1 MLRGLERPRR
11 SDSPAARDAE
21 VVEKAVQIAA
31 IAAAAGAPEPPAPP
45 VRKGMG
51 WFPRESL
58 GLQLWKLEVQ
68 QKPWSVGPH
77 RAGPGTNDAVRDGDG
92 RWRQAREVVWRA
104 SCEPSRAGHIA
115 GAQRHLE
122 SDGLRR
128 MTGQRRP
135 SKAWVSISFF
145 LFTTCSQ
152 ISPPLFPG

>member
-1 MLRGLERPRR
+1 MFLSKINCFTHRLCSLPARVPMISHTWHPSHRPGSGHTAPDLEPTMLFEMEMDAGGKRGRLC
-11 SDSPAARDAE
+11 
-21 VVEKAVQIAA
+21 
-31 IAAAAGAPEPPAPP
+31 
-45 VRKGMG
+45 
-51 WFPRESL
+51 
-58 GLQLWKLEVQ
+58 
-68 QKPWSVGPH
+68 
-77 RAGPGTNDAVRDGDG
+77 
-92 RWRQAREVVWRA
+92 WRA

-152 ISPPLFPG
+152 ISPPLFPGWKFNTHELLLVCGLQELHLNLLSCS